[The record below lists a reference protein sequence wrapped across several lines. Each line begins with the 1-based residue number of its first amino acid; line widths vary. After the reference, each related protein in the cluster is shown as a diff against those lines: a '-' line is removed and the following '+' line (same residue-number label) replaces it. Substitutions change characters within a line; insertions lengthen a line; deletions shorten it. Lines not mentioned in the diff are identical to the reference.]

1 MEVVEGW
8 GPGIESLVLKKRSAY
23 RMAKNC
29 TTVLFKSSNA
39 DDDNYIDTV
48 KRATK
53 VFYKSIVIVL

>member
-48 KRATK
+48 KRG
-53 VFYKSIVIVL
+53 